1 MEESVRPN
9 WFIGLKVPAGAWYDE
24 RFDVPSPAFR
34 RFHPD
39 DLHMTVAF
47 LGAVEEDTARAA
59 FLVNERWDQGGLDVN
74 LGPVVAMGNPRRYS
88 ALSLLLT
95 AGDDGACALME
106 QLKAPMLVVA
116 GQRPDE
122 RPHKP
127 HITVARPKRRAEQR
141 ERQLGLTWADGFDL
155 SDTSLRLD
163 KIALYTWSLDRKEQL
178 FRIMDERQL

>member
-1 MEESVRPN
+1 MHCTWPL
-9 WFIGLKVPAGAWYDE
+9 GLKVPAGAWFDA

-47 LGAVEEDTARAA
+47 LGSVDEDTARAA
-59 FLVNERWDQGGLDVN
+59 FFVNERWDKGGLDVS

-95 AGDDGACALME
+95 AGNDGAVALME
-106 QLKAPMLVVA
+106 QLKAPMLEVA
-116 GQRPDE
+116 GQRPDS

-127 HITVARPKRRAEQR
+127 HITVARPKRKAEQK
-141 ERQLGLTWADGFDL
+141 ERALGLRWAEGVDAR
-155 SDTSLRLD
+155 DTALRLD
-163 KIALYTWSLDRKEQL
+163 TIALYTWSLDRKERL
-178 FRIMDERQL
+178 FRIVDERRL